1 MEFRLL
7 EPLPAETRRELLS
20 RARRRRFAP
29 GEVVF
34 HEGDPGDAMHLLA
47 KGHVAI
53 RVTTPLGDTATLR
66 VLRAGDHFG
75 ELSVVSPAPRNA
87 TIVALDATETLVVH
101 RDDVEQLRRGHPAVD
116 RFLVDTLVQEVRRL
130 SVLLAEALYLPVEK
144 RTWRRLL
151 ALTTIYARDADATT
165 VIPLTQEDVA
175 GIVGTTRPTINRL
188 LRDAERDGLLR
199 MSRGRIDVIDR
210 AALERRC
217 R

>member
-7 EPLPAETRRELLS
+7 EPLPADTRRELLS

-75 ELSVVSPAPRNA
+75 EMSVVSPAPRNA
-87 TIVALDATETLVVH
+87 TIVALDATETLAIH
-101 RDDVEQLRRGHPAVD
+101 RDDVEQLRRQHPAVD

-151 ALTTIYARDADATT
+151 ALTAIYARDDDPSTL
-165 VIPLTQEDVA
+165 IPLTQEDVA

-188 LRDAERDGLLR
+188 LRDAEREGLLR

>member
-7 EPLPAETRRELLS
+7 EPLPADTRRELLS

-75 ELSVVSPAPRNA
+75 ELSVVAPAPRNA
-87 TIVALDATETLVVH
+87 TIVALDAIETLAVH
-101 RDDVEQLRRGHPAVD
+101 RDDVEQLRREHPAVD

-151 ALTTIYARDADATT
+151 ALTAIYARDGDPTT
-165 VIPLTQEDVA
+165 LIPLTQEDVA